1 MSRLALRGLAFMAFL
16 ALGGC
21 MSMAPTYE
29 RPPSPVAAAYPDAG
43 AQASSLPLAAPG
55 WRGFFADP
63 PMQTLIARA
72 LEHNR
77 DLRIA
82 VARVEELRAAY
93 GIQRAEQFPSIG
105 AVAEGSRTRVPADLS
120 ATGKPMT
127 SNTFKVGLGLNAWE
141 LDFWGRVR
149 SLKDAALENYL
160 AADSTR
166 RAVTLSVITQVANSY
181 LALRELDERLVL
193 ARKTSASHEES
204 LRIFRRRV
212 EVGSTSRLD
221 LTQVETLWLQAR
233 ALSAELE
240 QARAVQANAL
250 TLLVG
255 MPVRLDPEPGY
266 FDDAGVL
273 RELRVGLPSELL
285 FQRPDIMAAE
295 QQLKAANAN
304 IGAAR
309 AAFFPRIT
317 LIGSYGT
324 ASAELDGLFKDG
336 SLAWSF
342 APSISL
348 PLFDG
353 WRNSSNLDL
362 SWARRNTAVAQYEKT
377 IQGAFRDVADA
388 LAGRRWLGEQVEI
401 LHASVTVQAERAR
414 LAKLRY
420 DNGAAAFLEVLDAQ
434 RDLLAMAQQLVQT
447 RRALLSSRVNLYA
460 ALGGDAPEA
469 AAAGPANAEPAP
481 PLADQLDTQQR
492 GYAR

>member
-1 MSRLALRGLAFMAFL
+1 MRGLAFAVLFAL
-16 ALGGC
+16 AGC
-21 MSMAPTYE
+21 MSMAPSYE
-29 RPPSPVAAAYPDAG
+29 RPQSPVAATYPDIG
-43 AQASSLPLAAPG
+43 SQSQNSGQSLAAPG
-55 WRGFFADP
+55 WRNYFADSLL
-63 PMQTLIARA
+63 QALIAQA
-72 LEHNR
+72 LENNR

-82 VARVEELRAAY
+82 VSRVEETRAAY
-93 GIQRAEQFPSIG
+93 GIQRAEQFPSIS

-120 ATGKPMT
+120 VTGQPMT
-127 SNTFKVGLGLNAWE
+127 SNKFQVGLGLNTWE

-166 RAVTLSVITQVANSY
+166 HAVTLSLIAQVANSY
-181 LALRELDERLVL
+181 LTLRELDERLAL
-193 ARKTSASHEES
+193 ARETSASREES

-212 EVGSTSRLD
+212 EVGATSRLD
-221 LTQVETLWLQAR
+221 LTQVETLWLQAK

-255 MPVRLDPEPGY
+255 TQVRLDSVSGY
-266 FDDAGVL
+266 FDDADVL
-273 RELRVGLPSELL
+273 GELRAGLPSDLL
-285 FQRPDIMAAE
+285 LERPDIAAAE
-295 QQLKAANAN
+295 HQLKAANAN

-324 ASAELDGLFKDG
+324 ASAELDGLFKSG

-353 WRNSSNLDL
+353 WRNRSNLDL
-362 SWARRNTAVAQYEKT
+362 TEARRNTAVAQYEKT
-377 IQGAFRDVADA
+377 IQSAFRDVADA
-388 LAGRRWLGEQVEI
+388 LAGRKWLGEQVET
-401 LHASVTVQAERAR
+401 LQATVAVQAERAR

-434 RDLLAMAQQLVQT
+434 RDLLTVAQQLVQT

-460 ALGGDAPEA
+460 ALGSDLDGSTMVPASA
-469 AAAGPANAEPAP
+469 SRSGPIK
-481 PLADQLDTQQR
+481 R
-492 GYAR
+492 GQPK